1 MSRAAWNQQAV
12 WPAEQTPSP
21 EANYWAILFENC
33 YEGRYEIAER
43 CGNLPLARA
52 VAGVDHICWRRTLIP
67 LMNQLMS
74 ARTAPEF
81 ESLFEEFRGLF
92 DRTCREA
99 QLSAEHHIE
108 LLYENVSWLRSHGEH
123 VRREIRER

>member
-1 MSRAAWNQQAV
+1 MSKSAIAFEFSKSKKR
-12 WPAEQTPSP
+12 EQGGVVS
-21 EANYWAILFENC
+21 
-33 YEGRYEIAER
+33 
-43 CGNLPLARA
+43 LPLARA
-52 VAGVDHICWRRTLIP
+52 VAGVDHFCWRRTLIP
-67 LMNQLMS
+67 LMNQLIS

-99 QLSAEHHIE
+99 QLSAQHHIE

-123 VRREIRER
+123 VHREIRER